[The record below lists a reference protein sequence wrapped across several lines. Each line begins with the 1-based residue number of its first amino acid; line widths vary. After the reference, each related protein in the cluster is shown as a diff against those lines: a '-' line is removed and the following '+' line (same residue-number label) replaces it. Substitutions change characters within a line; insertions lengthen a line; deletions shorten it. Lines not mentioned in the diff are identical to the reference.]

1 MAKQQYTAKNIQVL
15 EGVEPIRRRPG
26 MYIGSTDNRGLHHL
40 LTEIVDNS
48 IDEALSGEAKNI
60 WVYLNEDG
68 SAEVVDDG
76 RGIPVDKHPSG
87 LSALEVA
94 MTKLHAGGKFD
105 SKVYKVSGGLHGV
118 GASCVNALS
127 AKMTVEVRRDG
138 KLYWQDYQRG
148 EAISQ
153 LQQKGLPQNGP
164 RTGTKTIF
172 IPDSQIFEDIKFD
185 RKRVERS
192 LRIRAYLIPDLFIHF
207 FDKREN
213 YEKNFYFEGGVR
225 SLLARN
231 NLNKAHICPLVYLAK
246 TEGDVEVEVAMQYV
260 DDIEESIQSFVNVI
274 PTPDEGTHVAGFR
287 SGLTRVVNKYSIEEE
302 IIKEEGIFRGVDTRE
317 GLSAIIYVKMP
328 GDKIQF
334 ESQTKTKLNNKEIR
348 GIVRSM
354 VEEGL
359 GTFLEENPRDA
370 RAIIEKIQIGARAR
384 QAAKAAREAVLRKG
398 ALSGSS
404 LPGKLAD
411 CQSKSPEASE
421 LFIVEGDS
429 AGGSA
434 KQGRDRKFQAI
445 FPLRGKLLNTEQARL
460 DKIIKFK
467 ELKNLI
473 LALGMGIGEEQ
484 DPKKLRYHKII
495 IMSDAD
501 VDGEHI
507 ATLLLTFFFRHL
519 PYLIKNGYLYIAQP
533 PLYKIT
539 AGKKSYY
546 VYNDQEMDKV
556 TNDKS
561 LTGQKYKL
569 QRYKG
574 LGEMNP
580 DQLWE
585 TTMNPENRI
594 LKKIYIE
601 DAQEADRTFDMLFGK
616 DVPPRKHFI
625 QTNAKAAELDI

>member
-1 MAKQQYTAKNIQVL
+1 MTKQQYTAKNIQVL
-15 EGVEPIRRRPG
+15 EGIEPIRRRPG
-26 MYIGSTDNRGLHHL
+26 MYIGSTDNHGLHHL

-48 IDEALSGEAKNI
+48 IDEALSGKAKNI

-68 SAEVVDDG
+68 SAEIIDDG
-76 RGIPVDKHPSG
+76 RGIPVDKHLSG

-105 SKVYKVSGGLHGV
+105 SGAYKVSGGLHGV

-127 AKMTVEVRRDG
+127 SQMIVEVRRNY
-138 KLYWQDYQRG
+138 KLYWQNYQRG
-148 EAISQ
+148 KAISK
-153 LQQKGLPQNGP
+153 LRQKELSKDGP
-164 RTGTKTIF
+164 RTGTRTIF
-172 IPDSQIFEDIKFD
+172 IPDTQIFDNILFNRNK
-185 RKRVERS
+185 VERS
-192 LRIRAYLIPDLFIHF
+192 LRIRAYLIPKLFIHF
-207 FDKREN
+207 YDRRDN
-213 YEKNFYFEGGVR
+213 YGKHFYFEGGIK
-225 SLLARN
+225 SLLAQN
-231 NLNKAHICPLVYLAK
+231 NLNKNSVCSLIHIGK
-246 TEGDVEVEVAMQYV
+246 TEDDIEIEIAMQYI
-260 DDIEESIQSFVNVI
+260 DDIEESVQSFVNVI

-287 SGLTRVVNKYSIEEE
+287 SGLTRTINKYAIEKE
-302 IIKEEGIFRGVDTRE
+302 IIKENEVFRGTDTRE

-348 GIVRSM
+348 SLVKSS

-359 GTFLEENPRDA
+359 GTFLEENPQEA
-370 RAIIEKIQIGARAR
+370 RKIIDKIQIGARAR
-384 QAAKAAREAVLRKG
+384 QAARAAREAVLRKG
-398 ALSGSS
+398 ALYGSS

-411 CQSKSPEASE
+411 CQSKDPKKSE

-467 ELKNLI
+467 ELKDLI

-484 DPKKLRYHKII
+484 NPDKLRYHRII
-495 IMSDAD
+495 IMCDAD

-507 ATLLLTFFFRHL
+507 ATLLLTFFFRHM
-519 PYLIKNGYLYIAQP
+519 PYLIKNNHLYIAQP

-539 AGKKSYY
+539 AGKKFYY
-546 VYNDQEMDKV
+546 AYSEQEMTKII
-556 TNDKS
+556 KEK
-561 LTGQKYKL
+561 LAGQNYKL

-580 DQLWE
+580 DQLWK

-594 LKKIYIE
+594 LKRIYIE
-601 DAQEADRTFDMLFGK
+601 DFQEADRTFDMLFGK
-616 DVPPRKHFI
+616 EVPPRKHFI
-625 QTNAKAAELDI
+625 QSNAQMAKLDI

>member
-1 MAKQQYTAKNIQVL
+1 MTKQQYTAKNIQVL
-15 EGVEPIRRRPG
+15 EGIEPIRRRPG
-26 MYIGSTDNRGLHHL
+26 MYIGSTDNHGLHHL

-48 IDEALSGEAKNI
+48 IDEALSGKAKNI

-68 SAEVVDDG
+68 SAEIIDDG
-76 RGIPVDKHPSG
+76 RGIPVDKHLSG

-105 SKVYKVSGGLHGV
+105 SGAYKVSGGLHGV

-127 AKMTVEVRRDG
+127 SQMIVEVRRNH
-138 KLYWQDYQRG
+138 KLYWQNYQRG
-148 EAISQ
+148 KAISK
-153 LQQKGLPQNGP
+153 LRQKELSKDGP
-164 RTGTKTIF
+164 RTGTRTIF
-172 IPDSQIFEDIKFD
+172 IPDTQIFDNILFNRNK
-185 RKRVERS
+185 VERS
-192 LRIRAYLIPDLFIHF
+192 LRIRAYLIPKLFIHF
-207 FDKREN
+207 YDRRDN
-213 YEKNFYFEGGVR
+213 YGKHFYFEGGIK
-225 SLLARN
+225 SLLAQN
-231 NLNKAHICPLVYLAK
+231 NLNKNSVCSLIHIGK
-246 TEGDVEVEVAMQYV
+246 TEDDIEIEIAMQYI
-260 DDIEESIQSFVNVI
+260 DDIEESVQSFVNVI

-287 SGLTRVVNKYSIEEE
+287 SGLTRTINKYAIEKE
-302 IIKEEGIFRGVDTRE
+302 IIKENEVFRGTDTRE

-348 GIVRSM
+348 SLVKSS

-359 GTFLEENPRDA
+359 GTFLEENPQEA
-370 RAIIEKIQIGARAR
+370 RKIIDKIQIGARAR
-384 QAAKAAREAVLRKG
+384 QAARAAREAVLRKG
-398 ALSGSS
+398 ALYGSS

-411 CQSKSPEASE
+411 CQSKDPKKSE

-467 ELKNLI
+467 ELKDLI

-484 DPKKLRYHKII
+484 NPDKLRYHRII
-495 IMSDAD
+495 IMCDAD

-507 ATLLLTFFFRHL
+507 ATLLLTFFFRHM
-519 PYLIKNGYLYIAQP
+519 PYLIKNNHLYIAQP

-539 AGKKSYY
+539 AGKKFYY
-546 VYNDQEMDKV
+546 AYSEQEMTKII
-556 TNDKS
+556 KEK
-561 LTGQKYKL
+561 LAGQNYKL

-580 DQLWE
+580 DQLWK

-594 LKKIYIE
+594 LKRIYIE
-601 DAQEADRTFDMLFGK
+601 DFQEADRTFDMLFGK
-616 DVPPRKHFI
+616 EVPPRKHFI
-625 QTNAKAAELDI
+625 QSNAQMAKLDI

>member
-26 MYIGSTDNRGLHHL
+26 MYIGSTDTRGLHHL

-68 SAEVVDDG
+68 SAEVIDDG
-76 RGIPVDKHPSG
+76 RGIPIDKHPSG
-87 LSALEVA
+87 LCALEVA

-105 SKVYKVSGGLHGV
+105 SGAYKVSGGLHGV

-127 AKMTVEVRRDG
+127 SKMTVEVRRDN

-148 EAISQ
+148 EAITSLKQ
-153 LQQKGLPQNGP
+153 KSLPEKGL
-164 RTGTKTIF
+164 RTGTRTIF
-172 IPDSQIFEDIKFD
+172 IPDKKIFDNIKFNQ
-185 RKRVERS
+185 KRVERS

-213 YEKNFYFEGGVR
+213 YEKHFYFEGGIK
-225 SLLARN
+225 SLLIRN
-231 NLNKAHICPLVYLAK
+231 NLNKESICSPVHITK
-246 TEGDVEVEVAMQYV
+246 TEKDIEIEAVLQYV
-260 DDIEESIQSFVNVI
+260 DDIEENIQSFVNVI

-287 SGLTRVVNKYSIEEE
+287 SGLTRTINKYAVEQE
-302 IIKEEGIFRGVDTRE
+302 IIKEGETFRGTDTRE
-317 GLSAIIYVKMP
+317 GLSAIIYVRMP

-348 GIVRSM
+348 GLVRTM
-354 VEEGL
+354 IEEGL
-359 GTFLEENPRDA
+359 GDHLEEHPREA
-370 RAIIEKIQIGARAR
+370 RAIIDKIQIGARAR
-384 QAAKAAREAVLRKG
+384 QAARAAREAVLRKG

-411 CQSKSPEASE
+411 CQSKDPKLSE
-421 LFIVEGDS
+421 LFLVEGDS

-434 KQGRDRKFQAI
+434 KQGRDRQFQAI

-460 DKIIKFK
+460 DKIIKFE

-484 DPKKLRYHKII
+484 NPEKLRYHKII
-495 IMSDAD
+495 IMCDAD

-507 ATLLLTFFFRHL
+507 ATLLLTFFFRHM

-539 AGKKSYY
+539 AGRKSYY
-546 VYNDQEMDKV
+546 AYTDQELK
-556 TNDKS
+556 KIIKEEIK
-561 LTGQKYKL
+561 GKRYKL

-580 DQLWE
+580 DQLWQ

-594 LKKIYIE
+594 LKKVYIE
-601 DAQEADRTFDMLFGK
+601 DAQEADQTFDMLFGK
-616 DVPPRKHFI
+616 EVAPRKHFI
-625 QTNAKAAELDI
+625 QSNAKMAELDV

>member
-1 MAKQQYTAKNIQVL
+1 MAKQQYTAQNIQVL
-15 EGVEPIRRRPG
+15 EGIEPIRRRPG
-26 MYIGSTDNRGLHHL
+26 MYIGSTDSRGLHHL

-48 IDEALSGEAKNI
+48 VDEALSGEAKNI
-60 WVYLNEDG
+60 WIYLNKDG
-68 SAEVVDDG
+68 SAEVIDDG
-76 RGIPVDKHPSG
+76 RGIPVDMHPSG
-87 LSALEVA
+87 LCALEVA

-105 SKVYKVSGGLHGV
+105 SGAYKVSGGLHGV

-127 AKMTVEVRRDG
+127 AKMTVEVRRDNR
-138 KLYWQDYQRG
+138 LYWQNYQRG
-148 EAISQ
+148 KAIAG
-153 LQQKGLPQNGP
+153 LKQKELPNDGP
-164 RTGTKTIF
+164 RTGTRTIF
-172 IPDSQIFEDIKFD
+172 TPDTQIFDDIKFD
-185 RKRVERS
+185 QKKVERS

-207 FDKREN
+207 FDRRED
-213 YEKNFYFEGGVR
+213 YEKHFYFEGGIK
-225 SLLARN
+225 SLLVRN
-231 NLNKAHICPLVYLAK
+231 NLNKGSICSPIHVTK
-246 TEGDVEVEVAMQYV
+246 TEDSVEVEVALQYI
-260 DDIEESIQSFVNVI
+260 DDIEESLQSFVNVI

-287 SGLTRVVNKYSIEEE
+287 SGLTRIINKYALDQE
-302 IIKEEGIFRGVDTRE
+302 IIKEEETFRGADTRE
-317 GLSAIIYVKMP
+317 GLSAIIYVRMP
-328 GDKIQF
+328 GDQIQF

-348 GIVRSM
+348 GLVRAM

-359 GTFLEENPRDA
+359 GVYLEEHPREA
-370 RAIIEKIQIGARAR
+370 RAIVDKIQIGARAR

-398 ALSGSS
+398 ALFGSS

-411 CQSKSPEASE
+411 CQSKDPRTSE
-421 LFIVEGDS
+421 LFLVEGDS

-484 DPKKLRYHKII
+484 SPDKLRYHKVI
-495 IMSDAD
+495 IMCDAD

-519 PYLIKNGYLYIAQP
+519 PYLIKNGHLYIAQP
-533 PLYKIT
+533 PLYKVA

-546 VYNDQEMDKV
+546 AYTDRELKKIVKEELK
-556 TNDKS
+556 
-561 LTGQKYKL
+561 GQNYKL

-580 DQLWE
+580 DQLWN
-585 TTMNPENRI
+585 TTMNPENRT
-594 LKKIYIE
+594 LKRVYIE
-601 DAQEADRTFDMLFGK
+601 DAQEADQTFDMLFGK
-616 DVPPRKHFI
+616 EVAPRKHFI
-625 QTNAKAAELDI
+625 QSNAKMAELDI

>member
-1 MAKQQYTAKNIQVL
+1 MKQEYTAKNIQIL

-26 MYIGSTDNRGLHHL
+26 MYIGSTDSRGLHHL

-60 WVYLNEDG
+60 WVYLNKDG

-105 SKVYKVSGGLHGV
+105 SKAYKVSGGLHGV

-127 AKMTVEVRRDG
+127 VKMTVEVRRDG

-148 EAISQ
+148 KAISP
-153 LQQKGLPQNGP
+153 LRQKDLPQDGP
-164 RTGTKTIF
+164 RTGTRTIF
-172 IPDSQIFEDIKFD
+172 IPDTQIFEDIKFD

-192 LRIRAYLIPDLFIHF
+192 LRIRAYLIPNLYIHF
-207 FDKREN
+207 LDRREN
-213 YEKNFYFEGGVR
+213 YEKNFYFEGGIS

-231 NLNKAHICPLVYLAK
+231 NLNKDHICPLIHLNKV
-246 TEGDVEVEVAMQYV
+246 EGDVEVEVAMQYV

-287 SGLTRVVNKYSIEEE
+287 SGLTRVINKYAIEEE
-302 IIKEEGIFRGVDTRE
+302 IIKEGEIFRGEDTRE

-348 GIVRSM
+348 GIARAM

-359 GTFLEENPRDA
+359 GTFLEENPQEA
-370 RAIIEKIQIGARAR
+370 RKIIEKIQIGARAR

-411 CQSKSPEASE
+411 CQSKNPQESE

-495 IMSDAD
+495 IMADAD

-546 VYNDQEMDKV
+546 AYSEQEMTQILKEE
-556 TNDKS
+556 

-594 LKKIYIE
+594 LKKVYIE

-625 QTNAKAAELDI
+625 QTNAKTAELDI

>member
-1 MAKQQYTAKNIQVL
+1 MTKQAYTAQNIQVL
-15 EGVEPIRRRPG
+15 EGIEPIRRRPG
-26 MYIGSTDNRGLHHL
+26 MYIGSTDSRGLHHL

-48 IDEALSGEAKNI
+48 IDEALSGEAKNV
-60 WVYLNEDG
+60 WVYLNGDG
-68 SAEVVDDG
+68 SAEIIDDG

-105 SKVYKVSGGLHGV
+105 SDAYKVSGGLHGV

-127 AKMTVEVRRDG
+127 VKMIVEVRRDG
-138 KLYWQDYQRG
+138 NLYWQEYQRG
-148 EAISQ
+148 KTVFE
-153 LQQKGLPQNGP
+153 LKQKPLPLEGP
-164 RTGTKTIF
+164 RTGTRTIF
-172 IPDSQIFEDIKFD
+172 TPDRQIFDNIVFE

-192 LRIRAYLIPDLFIHF
+192 LRIRAYLIPGLFIHF
-207 FDKREN
+207 FDRREKDV
-213 YEKNFYFEGGVR
+213 YEKNFYFEGGIK
-225 SLLARN
+225 SLLIRT
-231 NLNKAHICPLVYLAK
+231 NLNKSGVCSPVHLSK
-246 TEGDVEVEVAMQYV
+246 SEGNIEIEAALQYTN
-260 DDIEESIQSFVNVI
+260 DIDENIQSFVNVI

-287 SGLTRVVNKYSIEEE
+287 SGLTRIINKYAIDQE
-302 IIKEEGIFRGVDTRE
+302 IVKEEVFQGTDTRE
-317 GLSAIIYVKMP
+317 GLSAIIYVRMP
-328 GDKIQF
+328 GDQIQF
-334 ESQTKTKLNNKEIR
+334 ESQTKTKLNNKE
-348 GIVRSM
+348 VRSLARTM
-354 VEEGL
+354 VEQGL
-359 GTFLEENPRDA
+359 GTYLEENPREA

-384 QAAKAAREAVLRKG
+384 QAARAAREAVLRKG

-411 CQSKSPEASE
+411 CQTKDPKLSE

-434 KQGRDRKFQAI
+434 KQGRDRQFQAI

-473 LALGMGIGEEQ
+473 LAIGMGIGEEQ
-484 DPKKLRYHKII
+484 DPIKLRYHKVI
-495 IMSDAD
+495 IMCDAD

-519 PYLIKNGYLYIAQP
+519 PYLIKNGHLYLAQP
-533 PLYKIT
+533 PLYKVT
-539 AGKKSYY
+539 VGKKSYY
-546 VYNDQEMDKV
+546 TYTNQEVSDITKKELV
-556 TNDKS
+556 
-561 LTGQKYKL
+561 GQKYRL

-594 LKKIYIE
+594 LKRVYIE
-601 DAQEADRTFDMLFGK
+601 DAQEADQTFDMLFGK
-616 DVPPRKHFI
+616 EVAPRKHFI
-625 QTNAKAAELDI
+625 QSNAKTAKLDI

>member
-15 EGVEPIRRRPG
+15 EGIEPIRRRPG
-26 MYIGSTDNRGLHHL
+26 MYIGSTDTRGLHHL

-68 SAEVVDDG
+68 SAEVIDDG
-76 RGIPVDKHPSG
+76 RGIPIDKHPSG
-87 LSALEVA
+87 LCALEVA

-105 SKVYKVSGGLHGV
+105 SGAYKVSGGLHGV

-127 AKMTVEVRRDG
+127 SKMTVEVRRDN
-138 KLYWQDYQRG
+138 KLYWQKYQRG
-148 EAISQ
+148 EAITG
-153 LQQKGLPQNGP
+153 LKQKSLPKNGSK
-164 RTGTKTIF
+164 TGTRTIF
-172 IPDSQIFEDIKFD
+172 TPDTKIFDNIKFNQ
-185 RKRVERS
+185 KRVERS

-213 YEKNFYFEGGVR
+213 YEKHFYFEGGIK
-225 SLLARN
+225 SLLIRN
-231 NLNKAHICPLVYLAK
+231 NLNKESICSPVHITKA
-246 TEGDVEVEVAMQYV
+246 EGEVEVEAVLQYV
-260 DDIEESIQSFVNVI
+260 DDIEENIQSFVNVI

-287 SGLTRVVNKYSIEEE
+287 SGLTRTINKYAVEQE
-302 IIKEEGIFRGVDTRE
+302 IIKEGETFRGTDTRE
-317 GLSAIIYVKMP
+317 GLSAIIYVRMP

-348 GIVRSM
+348 GLVRTM
-354 VEEGL
+354 IEEGL
-359 GTFLEENPRDA
+359 GDHLEEHPREA
-370 RAIIEKIQIGARAR
+370 RAIIDKIQIGARAR
-384 QAAKAAREAVLRKG
+384 KAARAAREAVLRKG

-411 CQSKSPEASE
+411 CQSKDPKLSE
-421 LFIVEGDS
+421 LFLVEGDS

-434 KQGRDRKFQAI
+434 KQGRDRQFQAI

-460 DKIIKFK
+460 DKIINFK

-484 DPKKLRYHKII
+484 SPEKLRYHKII
-495 IMSDAD
+495 IMCDAD

-507 ATLLLTFFFRHL
+507 ATLLLTFFFRHM
-519 PYLIKNGYLYIAQP
+519 PYLIKNGHLYIAQP
-533 PLYKIT
+533 PLYKVT
-539 AGKKSYY
+539 AGRKSYY
-546 VYNDQEMDKV
+546 VYTDQELK
-556 TNDKS
+556 KII
-561 LTGQKYKL
+561 KEEIKEKRYKL

-580 DQLWE
+580 DQLWK

-601 DAQEADRTFDMLFGK
+601 DTQEADQTFDMLFGK
-616 DVPPRKHFI
+616 EVSPRKHFI
-625 QTNAKAAELDI
+625 QSNAKMAELDV

>member
-1 MAKQQYTAKNIQVL
+1 MAKQQYTAQNIQVL
-15 EGVEPIRRRPG
+15 EGIEPIRRRPG
-26 MYIGSTDNRGLHHL
+26 MYIGSTDSRGLHHL

-48 IDEALSGEAKNI
+48 VDEALSGETKNI

-68 SAEVVDDG
+68 SAEVIDDG
-76 RGIPVDKHPSG
+76 RGIPVDMHPSG
-87 LSALEVA
+87 LCALEVA

-105 SKVYKVSGGLHGV
+105 SGAYKVSGGLHGV

-127 AKMTVEVRRDG
+127 SQMTVEVRRD
-138 KLYWQDYQRG
+138 KNLYWQNYQRG
-148 EAISQ
+148 KAITS
-153 LQQKGLPQNGP
+153 LKQKELPSDGP
-164 RTGTKTIF
+164 RTGTRTIF
-172 IPDSQIFEDIKFD
+172 IPDTQIFDDIKFD
-185 RKRVERS
+185 QKKVERS

-207 FDKREN
+207 FDRREN
-213 YEKNFYFEGGVR
+213 YEKHFYFEGGIK
-225 SLLARN
+225 SLLVRN
-231 NLNKAHICPLVYLAK
+231 NLNKGGICSPIHIAK
-246 TEGDVEVEVAMQYV
+246 TEGSVEVEVALQYI
-260 DDIEESIQSFVNVI
+260 DDIEENIQSFVNVI

-287 SGLTRVVNKYSIEEE
+287 SGLTRIINKYALDQE
-302 IIKEEGIFRGVDTRE
+302 IIKEEETFRGSDTRE
-317 GLSAIIYVKMP
+317 GLSAIIYVRMP
-328 GDKIQF
+328 GDQIQF
-334 ESQTKTKLNNKEIR
+334 ESQTKTKLNNKEVR
-348 GIVRSM
+348 GLVRAM

-359 GTFLEENPRDA
+359 GVYLEEHPREA
-370 RAIIEKIQIGARAR
+370 RAIIDKIQIGARAR

-411 CQSKSPEASE
+411 CQSKDPKTSE
-421 LFIVEGDS
+421 LFLVEGDS

-434 KQGRDRKFQAI
+434 KQGRDRQFQAI

-467 ELKNLI
+467 ELKSLI

-484 DPKKLRYHKII
+484 NPERLRYHKVI
-495 IMSDAD
+495 IMCDAD

-519 PYLIKNGYLYIAQP
+519 PYLVKNGHLYIAQP
-533 PLYKIT
+533 PLYKVT

-546 VYNDQEMDKV
+546 AYTDRELKKIVKEEF
-556 TNDKS
+556 
-561 LTGQKYKL
+561 TGQNYKL

-594 LKKIYIE
+594 LKRVYVE
-601 DAQEADRTFDMLFGK
+601 DAQEADQTFDMLFGK
-616 DVPPRKHFI
+616 EVAPRKHFI
-625 QTNAKAAELDI
+625 QANAKLAELDI

>member
-1 MAKQQYTAKNIQVL
+1 MAKQQYTAQNIQVL
-15 EGVEPIRRRPG
+15 EGIEPIRRRPG
-26 MYIGSTDNRGLHHL
+26 MYIGSTDSRGLHHL

-48 IDEALSGEAKNI
+48 VDEALSGETKNI

-68 SAEVVDDG
+68 SAEVIDDG
-76 RGIPVDKHPSG
+76 RGIPVDMHPSG
-87 LSALEVA
+87 LCALEVA

-105 SKVYKVSGGLHGV
+105 SGAYKVSGGLHGV

-127 AKMTVEVRRDG
+127 SQMTVEVRRD
-138 KLYWQDYQRG
+138 KNLYWQNYQRG
-148 EAISQ
+148 KAITS
-153 LQQKGLPQNGP
+153 LKQKELPSDGP
-164 RTGTKTIF
+164 RTGTRTIF
-172 IPDSQIFEDIKFD
+172 IPDTQIFDDIKFD
-185 RKRVERS
+185 QKKVERS

-207 FDKREN
+207 FDRREN
-213 YEKNFYFEGGVR
+213 YEKHFYFGGGIK
-225 SLLARN
+225 SLLVRN
-231 NLNKAHICPLVYLAK
+231 NLNKGGICSPIHIAK
-246 TEGDVEVEVAMQYV
+246 TEGSVEVEVALQYI
-260 DDIEESIQSFVNVI
+260 DDIEENIQSFVNVI

-287 SGLTRVVNKYSIEEE
+287 SGLTRIINKYALDQE
-302 IIKEEGIFRGVDTRE
+302 IIKEEETFRGSDTRE
-317 GLSAIIYVKMP
+317 GLSAIIYVRMP
-328 GDKIQF
+328 GDQIQF
-334 ESQTKTKLNNKEIR
+334 ESQTKTKLNNKEVR
-348 GIVRSM
+348 GLVRAM

-359 GTFLEENPRDA
+359 GVYLEEHPREA
-370 RAIIEKIQIGARAR
+370 RAIIDKIQIGARAR

-411 CQSKSPEASE
+411 CQSKDPKTSE
-421 LFIVEGDS
+421 LFLVEGDS

-434 KQGRDRKFQAI
+434 KQGRDRQFQAI

-467 ELKNLI
+467 ELKSLI

-484 DPKKLRYHKII
+484 NPERLRYHKVI
-495 IMSDAD
+495 IMCDAD

-519 PYLIKNGYLYIAQP
+519 PYLVKNGHLYIAQP
-533 PLYKIT
+533 PLYKVT

-546 VYNDQEMDKV
+546 AYTDRELKKIVKEEFA
-556 TNDKS
+556 
-561 LTGQKYKL
+561 GQNYKL

-594 LKKIYIE
+594 LKRVYVE
-601 DAQEADRTFDMLFGK
+601 DAQEADQTFDMLFGK
-616 DVPPRKHFI
+616 EVAPRKHFI
-625 QTNAKAAELDI
+625 QANAKLAELDI

>member
-15 EGVEPIRRRPG
+15 EGIEPIRRRPG
-26 MYIGSTDNRGLHHL
+26 MYIGSTDTRGLHHL

-68 SAEVVDDG
+68 SAEVIDDG

-87 LSALEVA
+87 LCALEVA

-105 SKVYKVSGGLHGV
+105 SGAYKVSGGLHGV

-127 AKMTVEVRRDG
+127 SKMTVEVRRNN
-138 KLYWQDYQRG
+138 KLYWQEYQRG
-148 EAISQ
+148 EAITG
-153 LQQKGLPQNGP
+153 LKQKSLPKNGSK
-164 RTGTKTIF
+164 TGTRTVF
-172 IPDSQIFEDIKFD
+172 IPDKKIFDNIKFNQ
-185 RKRVERS
+185 KRVERS

-213 YEKNFYFEGGVR
+213 YEKHFYFEGGIK
-225 SLLARN
+225 SLLTRN
-231 NLNKAHICPLVYLAK
+231 NLNKGSICSPVHITK
-246 TEGDVEVEVAMQYV
+246 TEEDIEIEAVLQYV
-260 DDIEESIQSFVNVI
+260 DDIEENIQSFVNVI

-287 SGLTRVVNKYSIEEE
+287 SGLTRTINKYAVEQE
-302 IIKEEGIFRGVDTRE
+302 IIKEGETFRGTDTRE
-317 GLSAIIYVKMP
+317 GLSAIIYVRMP

-348 GIVRSM
+348 GLVRTM
-354 VEEGL
+354 IEEGL
-359 GTFLEENPRDA
+359 GDHLEEHPREA
-370 RAIIEKIQIGARAR
+370 RAIIDKIQIGARAR
-384 QAAKAAREAVLRKG
+384 QAARAAREAVLRKG

-411 CQSKSPEASE
+411 CQSKDPKLSE
-421 LFIVEGDS
+421 LFLVEGDS

-434 KQGRDRKFQAI
+434 KQGRDRQFQAI

-484 DPKKLRYHKII
+484 NPEKLRYHKII
-495 IMSDAD
+495 IMCDAD

-507 ATLLLTFFFRHL
+507 ATLLLTFFFRHM
-519 PYLIKNGYLYIAQP
+519 PYLIKNGHLYIAQP

-539 AGKKSYY
+539 AGRKSYY
-546 VYNDQEMDKV
+546 AYTDQELK
-556 TNDKS
+556 KIIKEEIK
-561 LTGQKYKL
+561 GKKYKL

-580 DQLWE
+580 DQLWQ

-594 LKKIYIE
+594 LKKVYIE
-601 DAQEADRTFDMLFGK
+601 DAQEADQTFDMLFGK
-616 DVPPRKHFI
+616 EVAPRKHFI
-625 QTNAKAAELDI
+625 QSNAKMAELDV

>member
-1 MAKQQYTAKNIQVL
+1 MTKQQYTAKNIQVL
-15 EGVEPIRRRPG
+15 EGIEPIRRRPG
-26 MYIGSTDNRGLHHL
+26 MYIGSTDSRGLHHL

-48 IDEALSGEAKNI
+48 IDESLSGEAKNI
-60 WVYLNEDG
+60 WVYLNNDD
-68 SAEVVDDG
+68 SAEVIDDG

-87 LSALEVA
+87 LCALEVA

-105 SKVYKVSGGLHGV
+105 SGAYKVSGGLHGV

-127 AKMTVEVRRDG
+127 SKMTVEVRRNN
-138 KLYWQDYQRG
+138 KLYWQEYQRG
-148 EAISQ
+148 KAVSK
-153 LQQKGLPQNGP
+153 LKQKEPPKDGP
-164 RTGTKTIF
+164 KTGTRTIF
-172 IPDSQIFEDIKFD
+172 IPDTQIFDNIKFD
-185 RKRVERS
+185 YKKVERS
-192 LRIRAYLIPDLFIHF
+192 LRIRAYLIPNLFIHF
-207 FDKREN
+207 FDQRKN
-213 YEKNFYFEGGVR
+213 YEKHFYFEGGIK
-225 SLLARN
+225 SLLIRN
-231 NLNKAHICPLVYLAK
+231 NLNKGAICSPVHLTK
-246 TEGDVEVEVAMQYV
+246 TENNTEIEVAIQYV

-287 SGLTRVVNKYSIEEE
+287 SGLTRIINKYATDQE
-302 IIKEEGIFRGVDTRE
+302 IIKEDETFRGTDTRE
-317 GLSAIIYVKMP
+317 GLSAIVYVKMP
-328 GDKIQF
+328 GDQIQF
-334 ESQTKTKLNNKEIR
+334 ESQTKTKLNNKEVR
-348 GIVRSM
+348 GLVRAM

-359 GTFLEENPRDA
+359 GTYLEEHPREA
-370 RAIIEKIQIGARAR
+370 RAIIDKIQIGARAR
-384 QAAKAAREAVLRKG
+384 QAARAAREAVLRKG
-398 ALSGSS
+398 ALSGGS

-411 CQSKSPEASE
+411 CQSKDPKKSE

-484 DPKKLRYHKII
+484 EPDRLRYHQII
-495 IMSDAD
+495 IMCDAD

-507 ATLLLTFFFRHL
+507 ATLLLTFFFRHM
-519 PYLIKNGYLYIAQP
+519 PYLIKNGHLYIAQP

-546 VYNDQEMDKV
+546 AYSDQEMIKITKEEL
-556 TNDKS
+556 TN
-561 LTGQKYKL
+561 QKYKL

-601 DAQEADRTFDMLFGK
+601 DAQEADQTFDMLFGK
-616 DVPPRKHFI
+616 EVPPRKHFI
-625 QTNAKAAELDI
+625 QSNAKMAELDI

>member
-26 MYIGSTDNRGLHHL
+26 MYIGSTDTRGLHHL

-68 SAEVVDDG
+68 SAEIVDDG

-105 SKVYKVSGGLHGV
+105 SGAYKVSGGLHGV

-127 AKMTVEVRRDG
+127 SKMTVEVRRNN
-138 KLYWQDYQRG
+138 KLYWQEYQRG
-148 EAISQ
+148 KAVTG
-153 LQQKGLPQNGP
+153 LKQKPLPKKGP
-164 RTGTKTIF
+164 KTGTRTVF
-172 IPDSQIFEDIKFD
+172 IPDKKIFDNIKFNQ
-185 RKRVERS
+185 KRVERS
-192 LRIRAYLIPDLFIHF
+192 LRIRAYLIPNLFIHF

-213 YEKNFYFEGGVR
+213 YEKHFYFEGGIK
-225 SLLARN
+225 SLLIRN
-231 NLNKAHICPLVYLAK
+231 NLNKESICPPVHITKA
-246 TEGDVEVEVAMQYV
+246 EGDVEIEAVLQYV
-260 DDIEESIQSFVNVI
+260 DDIEENIQSFVNVI

-287 SGLTRVVNKYSIEEE
+287 SGLTRTINKYALEQE
-302 IIKEEGIFRGVDTRE
+302 IIKEEETFRGTDTRE
-317 GLSAIIYVKMP
+317 GLSAIIYVRMP

-348 GIVRSM
+348 GLVRTM
-354 VEEGL
+354 IEEGL
-359 GTFLEENPRDA
+359 GEFLEEHPREA
-370 RAIIEKIQIGARAR
+370 RAIIDKIQIGARAR
-384 QAAKAAREAVLRKG
+384 KAARAAREAVLRKG
-398 ALSGSS
+398 ALSASS

-411 CQSKSPEASE
+411 CQSKDPKLSE
-421 LFIVEGDS
+421 LFLVEGDS

-434 KQGRDRKFQAI
+434 KQGRDRQFQAI

-460 DKIIKFK
+460 DKIIKSK

-484 DPKKLRYHKII
+484 NPEKLRYHKII
-495 IMSDAD
+495 IMCDAD

-507 ATLLLTFFFRHL
+507 ATLLLTFFFRHM
-519 PYLIKNGYLYIAQP
+519 PYLIKNGHLYIAQP

-546 VYNDQEMDKV
+546 AYTDQELKKIIKEEV
-556 TNDKS
+556 GEKR
-561 LTGQKYKL
+561 YKL

-580 DQLWE
+580 DQLWQ

-594 LKKIYIE
+594 LKRVYIE
-601 DAQEADRTFDMLFGK
+601 DAQEADQTFDMLFGK
-616 DVPPRKHFI
+616 EVSPRKHFI
-625 QTNAKAAELDI
+625 QSNAKMAELDI

>member
-1 MAKQQYTAKNIQVL
+1 MAKQQYTAQNIQVL
-15 EGVEPIRRRPG
+15 EGIEPIRRRPG
-26 MYIGSTDNRGLHHL
+26 MYIGSTDSRGLHHL

-48 IDEALSGEAKNI
+48 VDEALSGEAKNI

-68 SAEVVDDG
+68 SAEVIDDG
-76 RGIPVDKHPSG
+76 RGIPVDMHPSG
-87 LSALEVA
+87 LCALEVA

-105 SKVYKVSGGLHGV
+105 SGAYKVSGGLHGV

-127 AKMTVEVRRDG
+127 SQMKVEVRRDN

-148 EAISQ
+148 KAIT
-153 LQQKGLPQNGP
+153 GLKEGPLPADGP
-164 RTGTKTIF
+164 RTGTRTIF
-172 IPDSQIFEDIKFD
+172 IPDTKIFDNIKFD
-185 RKRVERS
+185 QKKVERS

-207 FDKREN
+207 FDRREN
-213 YEKNFYFEGGVR
+213 YEKHFYFEGGIK
-225 SLLARN
+225 SLLIRN
-231 NLNKAHICPLVYLAK
+231 NLNKGSICSPIHITK
-246 TEGDVEVEVAMQYV
+246 TEKNIEVEVALQYI
-260 DDIEESIQSFVNVI
+260 DDIEENIQSFVNVI

-287 SGLTRVVNKYSIEEE
+287 SGLTRIINKYALDQE
-302 IIKEEGIFRGVDTRE
+302 IIKEEETFRGSDTRE
-317 GLSAIIYVKMP
+317 GLSAIIYVRMP
-328 GDKIQF
+328 GDQIQF
-334 ESQTKTKLNNKEIR
+334 ESQTKTKLNNKEVR
-348 GIVRSM
+348 GLVRTM

-359 GTFLEENPRDA
+359 GTYLEEHPQEA
-370 RAIIEKIQIGARAR
+370 RAIINKIQIGARAR
-384 QAAKAAREAVLRKG
+384 QAARAAREAVLRKG

-411 CQSKSPEASE
+411 CQSKDPKTSE
-421 LFIVEGDS
+421 LFLVEGDS

-434 KQGRDRKFQAI
+434 KQGRDRQFQAI

-460 DKIIKFK
+460 DKIIKFQ

-484 DPKKLRYHKII
+484 NPEKLRYHKVI
-495 IMSDAD
+495 IMCDAD

-519 PYLIKNGYLYIAQP
+519 PYLIKNGHLYIAQP
-533 PLYKIT
+533 PLYKVT
-539 AGKKSYY
+539 AGKKSFYAY
-546 VYNDQEMDKV
+546 TDQELKKIV
-556 TNDKS
+556 KEEFS
-561 LTGQKYKL
+561 GQNYKL

-594 LKKIYIE
+594 LKRVYIE
-601 DAQEADRTFDMLFGK
+601 DAQEADQTFDMLFGK
-616 DVPPRKHFI
+616 EVAPRKHFI
-625 QTNAKAAELDI
+625 QANAKLAELDI

>member
-1 MAKQQYTAKNIQVL
+1 MAKQQYTAQNIQVL
-15 EGVEPIRRRPG
+15 EGIEPIRRRPG
-26 MYIGSTDNRGLHHL
+26 MYIGSTDSRGLHHL

-48 IDEALSGEAKNI
+48 VDEALSGETKNI

-68 SAEVVDDG
+68 SAEVIDDG
-76 RGIPVDKHPSG
+76 RGIPVDMHPSG
-87 LSALEVA
+87 LCALEVA

-105 SKVYKVSGGLHGV
+105 SGAYKVSGGLHGV

-127 AKMTVEVRRDG
+127 SQMTVEVRRD
-138 KLYWQDYQRG
+138 KNLYWQNYQRG
-148 EAISQ
+148 KAITS
-153 LQQKGLPQNGP
+153 LKQKELPSDGP
-164 RTGTKTIF
+164 RTGTRTIF
-172 IPDSQIFEDIKFD
+172 IPDTQIFDDIKFD
-185 RKRVERS
+185 QKKVERS

-207 FDKREN
+207 FDRREN
-213 YEKNFYFEGGVR
+213 YEKHFYFEGGIK
-225 SLLARN
+225 SLLVRN
-231 NLNKAHICPLVYLAK
+231 NLNKGGICSPVHIAK
-246 TEGDVEVEVAMQYV
+246 TEGSVEVEVALQYI
-260 DDIEESIQSFVNVI
+260 DDIEENIQSFVNVI

-287 SGLTRVVNKYSIEEE
+287 SGLTRIINKYALDQE
-302 IIKEEGIFRGVDTRE
+302 IIKEEETFRGSDTRE
-317 GLSAIIYVKMP
+317 GLSAIIYVRMP
-328 GDKIQF
+328 GDQIQF
-334 ESQTKTKLNNKEIR
+334 ESQTKTKLNNKEVR
-348 GIVRSM
+348 GLVRAM

-359 GTFLEENPRDA
+359 GVYLEEHPREA
-370 RAIIEKIQIGARAR
+370 RAIIDKIQIGARAR

-411 CQSKSPEASE
+411 CQSKDPKTSE
-421 LFIVEGDS
+421 LFLVEGDS

-434 KQGRDRKFQAI
+434 KQGRDRQFQAI

-467 ELKNLI
+467 ELKSLI

-484 DPKKLRYHKII
+484 NPERLRYHKVI
-495 IMSDAD
+495 IMCDAD

-519 PYLIKNGYLYIAQP
+519 PYLVKNGHLYIAQP
-533 PLYKIT
+533 PLYKVT

-546 VYNDQEMDKV
+546 AYTDRELKKIVKEEF
-556 TNDKS
+556 
-561 LTGQKYKL
+561 TGQNYKL

-594 LKKIYIE
+594 LKRVYVE
-601 DAQEADRTFDMLFGK
+601 DAQEADQTFDMLFGK
-616 DVPPRKHFI
+616 EVAPRKHFI
-625 QTNAKAAELDI
+625 QANAKLAELDI

>member
-1 MAKQQYTAKNIQVL
+1 
-15 EGVEPIRRRPG
+15 
-26 MYIGSTDNRGLHHL
+26 
-40 LTEIVDNS
+40 
-48 IDEALSGEAKNI
+48 
-60 WVYLNEDG
+60 
-68 SAEVVDDG
+68 
-76 RGIPVDKHPSG
+76 
-87 LSALEVA
+87 
-94 MTKLHAGGKFD
+94 
-105 SKVYKVSGGLHGV
+105 
-118 GASCVNALS
+118 
-127 AKMTVEVRRDG
+127 MTVEVRRDN

-148 EAISQ
+148 KAISP
-153 LQQKGLPQNGP
+153 LRQKDLPQDGP
-164 RTGTKTIF
+164 RTGTRTTF
-172 IPDSQIFEDIKFD
+172 IPDTQIFEDIKFD
-185 RKRVERS
+185 SKRVERS

-213 YEKNFYFEGGVR
+213 YEKNFYFEGGIS

-231 NLNKAHICPLVYLAK
+231 NLNKAHICPLIHLNK
-246 TEGDVEVEVAMQYV
+246 IEGDVEVEVAMQYV

-287 SGLTRVVNKYSIEEE
+287 SGLTRVINKYAIEEE
-302 IIKEEGIFRGVDTRE
+302 IVKEEEIFRGADTRE

-348 GIVRSM
+348 GIARAM

-359 GTFLEENPRDA
+359 GTFLEENPQDA

-411 CQSKSPEASE
+411 CQSKIPQISE

-484 DPKKLRYHKII
+484 DPEKLRYHKII

-539 AGKKSYY
+539 VGKKSYY
-546 VYNDQEMDKV
+546 VYNDQEMDKI
-556 TNDKS
+556 TDNKS
-561 LTGQKYKL
+561 LVGQRYKI

-594 LKKIYIE
+594 LKKVYIE

-616 DVPPRKHFI
+616 DVMPRKHFI
-625 QTNAKAAELDI
+625 QTNAKTAELDI